1 MAQIPVRP
9 QGLHL
14 TLMPADVHQRMV
26 RDDQLAAQRF
36 RLCHNILRDVQC
48 HQNTLY
54 LLSRIAFQM
63 AHIIPVEGQFL
74 RSKLEQRLFNLFNS
88 WHDATPLLPVIKR

>member
-1 MAQIPVRP
+1 
-9 QGLHL
+9 
-14 TLMPADVHQRMV
+14 MPADVHQRVV

-54 LLSRIAFQM
+54 LLSRITFQM

-88 WHDATPLLPVIKR
+88 CHDATPLLPVIKR